1 MPRRRIA
8 FLAFPD
14 VQLLDVA
21 GPLQVFSTACD
32 LASRRAPP
40 DDTVPYD
47 AVVIAAGAGRLMASS
62 GLGLAAEPLP
72 DADQPL
78 DTLVVAGGRGVAAAA
93 RDAALVAWIKARA
106 PHCRRVVSVCSGAF
120 LLAEAGLLDGRR
132 ATTHWEHC
140 DELRRRHPAIR
151 VEPDPI
157 FVRDGDV
164 WTSAGVT
171 AGIDLALALVEDDL
185 GRCAALAVA
194 RQLVVFLKRPGGQ
207 SQYSAALSL
216 QSAEGGFE
224 RLHGWMA
231 DRLADD
237 LGLAALARQAGM
249 SERSFVRRYPAATGV
264 TPARAVERLRVEA
277 ARRLLSESATPVKRI
292 AERCGFGTDETM
304 RRAFLRVL
312 GASPQDYRERFGLNR
327 RAGQSHHPAA
337 LGPGDER
344 VGTGEPTRTRRG
356 RGASAPA
363 SVPLSPA

>member
-1 MPRRRIA
+1 MSPLTPQITPLVSRRIEI
-8 FLAFPD
+8 LAFPD

-32 LASRRAPP
+32 LASRRTPSS
-40 DDTVPYD
+40 DVLPYD
-47 AVVIAAGAGRLMASS
+47 AVVIAAAAGGLRSSS

-72 DADQPL
+72 AADRPL

-93 RDAALVAWIKARA
+93 SDAALVAWLKVKAA
-106 PHCRRVVSVCSGAF
+106 HCRRVVSVCSGA
-120 LLAEAGLLDGRR
+120 LLIAEAGLLDGRR

-171 AGIDLALALVEDDL
+171 AGIDLSLALVEDDL
-185 GRCAALAVA
+185 GRSAALAVA

-207 SQYSAALSL
+207 SQYSAALGL

-231 DRLADD
+231 DHLAGD
-237 LGLAALARQAGM
+237 LGLAALAREAGM
-249 SERSFVRRYPAATGV
+249 SERSFVRRYRAATGL
-264 TPARAVERLRVEA
+264 TPGRAVERLRVEA

-312 GASPQDYRERFGLNR
+312 GASPQDYRERFGLGR
-327 RAGQSHHPAA
+327 MAGASPSHPAA
-337 LGPGDER
+337 SSSGA
-344 VGTGEPTRTRRG
+344 
-356 RGASAPA
+356 GASAAA
-363 SVPLSPA
+363 SIPLSPA